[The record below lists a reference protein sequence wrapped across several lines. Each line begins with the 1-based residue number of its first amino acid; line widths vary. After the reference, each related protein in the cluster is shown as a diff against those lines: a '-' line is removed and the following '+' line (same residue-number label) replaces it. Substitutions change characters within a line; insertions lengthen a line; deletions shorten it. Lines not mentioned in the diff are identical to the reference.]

1 MFRLVLGFQKRW
13 DLEVCIGI
21 LLVSESVFGLCDKV
35 LVVVGATGVAS
46 MRNCQK
52 LPPVCL

>member
-1 MFRLVLGFQKRW
+1 MFRIVLGFQKCW
-13 DLEVCIGI
+13 DLEDCIGI

-52 LPPVCL
+52 SPPVWL